1 VPIAATPCILNGS
14 VTRAAQ
20 ALQIGKAKAITCRWV
35 FATKRNEKGVIVR
48 YKARQV
54 IHGFKQEFGVNFLD
68 TYVPV
73 IRLET
78 IRAAIYYGLQ
88 RGWLVMQYDVVTAF
102 LYGPLEEEIY
112 MEIPAGMAGA
122 SGATV
127 CRRLKSLYGLK
138 QAPKV

>member
-1 VPIAATPCILNGS
+1 M
-14 VTRAAQ
+14 
-20 ALQIGKAKAITCRWV
+20 
-35 FATKRNEKGVIVR
+35 
-48 YKARQV
+48 
-54 IHGFKQEFGVNFLD
+54 
-68 TYVPV
+68 
-73 IRLET
+73 ET
-78 IRAAIYYGLQ
+78 IRVAIYYGLQ